1 MAWIDKRTRGDGGV
15 SARVVW
21 RLGGTRDGAYQAETF
36 SAGSDAQ
43 NLARADGFKK
53 MVDAAGQRWPD
64 GWVKGEGFVR
74 PPGTD
79 PLTAPPPFDVLG
91 AEYVRQIVDLSPGQ
105 RKRYLGQIGVLAR
118 TRVRGSLIFIRP
130 VVGIHESDIKDWL
143 IEWDRSLKTKAN
155 YHGLVHG
162 VFAYAV
168 KRGYLAA
175 NPAVGTAPKQ
185 SRVRQSRPEL
195 RFLTEAELATAV
207 RLAGSFGDLLV
218 VAVGTGL
225 RFGEIG
231 ALWVGDVDL
240 DRGTV
245 RVNKAWKHDG
255 EDGAA
260 ETPGWLAKQLQPKHA
275 MRDHHLGNPKTPRS
289 RRTVTVSPAVA
300 EALSR
305 QMAGKASDDFVFNDP
320 HRAAAAQ
327 RRLLQQRVAQADG
340 SAQGRGRGSVPVPR
354 PAAHPCGL
362 AGRRRGAVAAH
373 PGPARPR
380 VDHDDH
386 RHVRAPA
393 ARRGRADLRH
403 HRHRPDGRHDPARE
417 SRQLTRVVACCARR
431 HQSRERPPRRPA

>member
-79 PLTAPPPFDVLG
+79 PLTAPPRFDVLG

-118 TRVRGSLIFIRP
+118 TRVRGSLIFVRP

-168 KRGYLAA
+168 KRGYLPA

-195 RFLTEAELATAV
+195 RFLTEAELATAA

-240 DRGTV
+240 NRGTV

-260 ETPGWLAKQLQPKHA
+260 DTPGWLAKQLQPKHA
-275 MRDHHLGNPKTPRS
+275 MRQHHLGHPKTPRS

-305 QMAGKASDDFVFNDP
+305 QIAGKAPDDFVFTTRTGRPLHNGDFYSGVW
-320 HRAAAAQ
+320 RKLQ
-327 RRLLQQRVAQADG
+327 RELAEEGVAPF
-340 SAQGRGRGSVPVPR
+340 RF
-354 PAAHPCGL
+354 H
-362 AGRRRGAVAAH
+362 
-373 PGPARPR
+373 
-380 VDHDDH
+380 
-386 RHVRAPA
+386 
-393 ARRGRADLRH
+393 DLRH
-403 HRHRPDGRHDPARE
+403 THVAWLVAGGAPLPHIQARLGHESITTTIDTYGHLLPAGDELISGIIDTALTGGTIRPAR
-417 SRQLTRVVACCARR
+417 VGK
-431 HQSRERPPRRPA
+431 